1 MRISDW
7 SSDVCSSDL
16 VQLQGVRRLA
26 ADPSSATQEGN
37 HRRPFFFIGAAR
49 QVGVTP
55 GHDRLLRYRVQ
66 PERGSKPITTPSDRM
81 ESASLDALVR
91 SSRKNGSLALRGGGG
106 STVGDTMQV
115 ASAGWQSLGA
125 APVHRIL
132 PSTAQSNR
140 PRRRVR
146 LRSEEHTSELK
157 SLMRNST
164 AVFCLKK

>member
-1 MRISDW
+1 M
-7 SSDVCSSDL
+7 
-16 VQLQGVRRLA
+16 
-26 ADPSSATQEGN
+26 
-37 HRRPFFFIGAAR
+37 
-49 QVGVTP
+49 TP
-55 GHDRLLRYRVQ
+55 PIDR
-66 PERGSKPITTPSDRM
+66 S

-91 SSRKNGSLALRGGGG
+91 SSRKNGSLDLRGGGG

-146 LRSEEHTSELK
+146 LRLRLGVARAAHRVGLGAIIGASLRDPPDRK
-157 SLMRNST
+157 STRLNSSH
-164 AVFCLKK
+164 